1 MKAMLMTAAGGPE
14 VLQLAE
20 VPIPVLPSDKHMLVK
35 LHAAAINPADYKR
48 RKNGIGNFPLPAIL
62 GFDAAGVVEKIGA
75 KVARFKPGD
84 AVYFLQNG
92 LGAGPGAYAE
102 YTTVHE
108 EYTAAKP
115 TSLDFVQAAAVP
127 LVFITCWEALHDRT
141 HLSAGKTVLI
151 HAGAGGTGHVAIQ
164 LAKQAGARVATT
176 VSSAAKAAWVAELGA
191 EHTINY
197 QTEDFVDAALKWTNG
212 RGVDIVFDTVGGDTM
227 LQSIKAARVYGEVV
241 SLLSPAI
248 SQEYADLAKLRNVS
262 ISYTLMLTPMMLSL
276 HDASVYQR
284 TLLEKAAAMIDAGQL
299 AVKVSHI
306 LPLADAAKA
315 HRLIESGH
323 TSGKIVLSIG

>member
-108 EYTAAKP
+108 EYAAAKP

-176 VSSAAKAAWVAELGA
+176 VSSAVKAAWVTELGA

>member
-1 MKAMLMTAAGGPE
+1 MLMTAAGGPE

-108 EYTAAKP
+108 EYAAAKP

-127 LVFITCWEALHDRT
+127 LVFITCWEALHDRA

-176 VSSAAKAAWVAELGA
+176 VSSAVKAAWVAELGA

-197 QTEDFVDAALKWTNG
+197 QTVDFVDAALKWTNG

-262 ISYTLMLTPMMLSL
+262 ISYTLMLTPMTLGL
-276 HDASVYQR
+276 HDAWVYQR